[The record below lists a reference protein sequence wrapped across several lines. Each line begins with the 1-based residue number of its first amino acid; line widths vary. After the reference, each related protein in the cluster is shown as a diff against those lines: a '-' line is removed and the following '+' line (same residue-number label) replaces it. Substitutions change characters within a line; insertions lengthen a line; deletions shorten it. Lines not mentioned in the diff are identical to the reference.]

1 MTLAE
6 YMNSQFSAMQ
16 ELDFFLRIL
25 TACLCGGCIGLERSK
40 RLKEAGIRT
49 HVIVCCAAALLMIV
63 SKYGFADLTSAAGQV
78 FSGTRGADP
87 ARVAAQVVSG
97 ISFLGA
103 GIIFKNGGAVKGLT
117 TAAGIWATAGIGLAI
132 GAGMYVVGIFTV
144 ITVILLQLLMHR
156 FPVGADA
163 LVTSRLQFTVTVE
176 AEEGFQEKLAQ
187 YLKKQRVQVVESK
200 ISRLENGG
208 ADYDLTVRSPHELA
222 LEELRFFLE
231 AREVGSVHCA
241 PVG

>member
-1 MTLAE
+1 M
-6 YMNSQFSAMQ
+6 
-16 ELDFFLRIL
+16 
-25 TACLCGGCIGLERSK
+25 
-40 RLKEAGIRT
+40 
-49 HVIVCCAAALLMIV
+49 
-63 SKYGFADLTSAAGQV
+63 
-78 FSGTRGADP
+78 
-87 ARVAAQVVSG
+87 
-97 ISFLGA
+97 
-103 GIIFKNGGAVKGLT
+103 
-117 TAAGIWATAGIGLAI
+117 
-132 GAGMYVVGIFTV
+132 
-144 ITVILLQLLMHR
+144 
-156 FPVGADA
+156 
-163 LVTSRLQFTVTVE
+163 TSRLQFTVTVE